1 MPVTPIRRLNKEH
14 LRWGIL
20 PEPWFLAFLPIV
32 IPLLLMGDF
41 RVGPLLIRAVIG
53 LGLLALMVAAHRV
66 SRARIITHWI
76 WWNASKRGGVL
87 GRDLLPIPHTY
98 QEMDEEAQTALIEQ
112 YRADQKQSR
121 AWKQQRQQAAQRDKQ
136 SLQRA
141 QAAYQKQQRH
151 EQRAARQ
158 HRRP

>member
-20 PEPWFLAFLPIV
+20 PEPWFLVFLPLFIV
-32 IPLLLMGDF
+32 LLLLGDF
-41 RVGPLLIRAVIG
+41 RLGPLLIRVLVG
-53 LGLLALMVAAHRV
+53 VGLLVLMVAAHRV

-98 QEMDEEAQTALIEQ
+98 QEMDEEARAALIEQ
-112 YRADQKQSR
+112 YRADQQQSR
-121 AWKQQRQQAAQRDKQ
+121 AWKAQRQQAAQRERQ
-136 SLQRA
+136 GLQRA
-141 QAAYQKQQRH
+141 QAAYQKQQRD

-158 HRRP
+158 HRRS